1 MRLGSQRERALGVV
15 WRERALGVVW
25 RERAFGVFGVSAPR
39 VSVLMTTRNGAAWI
53 GASLDSVF
61 AQSFGDYEL
70 VVVDDGS
77 TDATPDILAGLRDT
91 RVRVIRNA
99 ESQGIAGGRNI
110 GLAAC
115 VGEYVAVLDH
125 DDVSLPERL
134 ARQVSYLDGA
144 QQVVLVGTAVE
155 ILREG
160 VASVPEQVAHVSPEG
175 MRMMLH
181 LGNPLTW
188 SSVMFRRSALQRVVE
203 AGGAVLRD
211 SAVPADDFDLY
222 HRLLAYGEAARLDG
236 VLTQYRWHTSNT
248 TYRMAAQMAER
259 AIGVLCRAYTPWF
272 GAEAEGAARLVVR
285 HLSDRLPVPDA
296 GTLDRLFAI
305 IARVGAEYPG
315 AECAALGGALRW
327 RLLRAAMR
335 EGRPG
340 IVRGRWG
347 AMAWTL
353 DGVAS
358 LAVGVGRRVWR

>member
-1 MRLGSQRERALGVV
+1 
-15 WRERALGVVW
+15 
-25 RERAFGVFGVSAPR
+25 
-39 VSVLMTTRNGAAWI
+39 MTTRNGAAWI

-61 AQSFGDYEL
+61 AQSFGDFEL

-77 TDATPDILAGLRDT
+77 VDTTPAILAAVSDPRL
-91 RVRVIRNA
+91 RVIRNA

-115 VGEYVAVLDH
+115 VGAYVAVLDH

-134 ARQVSYLDGA
+134 ARQVAYLDGA
-144 QQVVLVGTAVE
+144 PQVVLVGTAVE
-155 ILREG
+155 ILRDG
-160 VASVPEQVAHVSPEG
+160 VASDPEQVAHVSPVG

-188 SSVMFRRSALQRVVE
+188 SSVMFRRSALLRVVE
-203 AGGAVLRD
+203 DGAVLRD
-211 SAVPADDFDLY
+211 AAVPADDFDLY

-259 AIGVLCRAYTPWF
+259 AALVLGRAYAPWF
-272 GAEAEGAARLVVR
+272 GAAAADAARLVVR

-296 GTLDRLFAI
+296 ATLDRLFAI
-305 IARVGAEYPG
+305 IARVEAEFSG
-315 AECAALGGALRW
+315 RECAALGAALRW

-340 IVRGRWG
+340 VVRGRWG
-347 AMAWTL
+347 EMRWTV